1 MSEISEKYK
10 ESKEENKKE
19 NTNIDKVIKMFER
32 YFTHFGSI
40 KSLDK
45 NSDGHEVIYENI
57 KLILNSSKFKIELF
71 KREFKV
77 YYNDNRKI
85 EKKIFGNDGESN
97 SFYEWKSYH
106 RKNDEDL
113 KKENKNKNMENVWL
127 WINFMKNL

>member
-1 MSEISEKYK
+1 MSEISENNK

-45 NSDGHEVIYENI
+45 NSDGYEVIYENI

-85 EKKIFGNDGESN
+85 EKKIFWNDGESN
-97 SFYEWKSYH
+97 SFYE
-106 RKNDEDL
+106 
-113 KKENKNKNMENVWL
+113 
-127 WINFMKNL
+127 